1 MGDHDAVARVVI
13 FPLSLTSATA
23 HRVTIASARDRRQRQ
38 HHGDSG
44 RQARP
49 GNGPYHYRA
58 IVTRRLRRQC
68 ASATGSTLRRIFFSG
83 MHAGQT
89 EGNMLRL
96 QSLEVL
102 RIFAGRAICA
112 GVRAYC

>member
-49 GNGPYHYRA
+49 GNGPYHRHPQA
-58 IVTRRLRRQC
+58 
-68 ASATGSTLRRIFFSG
+68 AA
-83 MHAGQT
+83 A
-89 EGNMLRL
+89 
-96 QSLEVL
+96 
-102 RIFAGRAICA
+102 
-112 GVRAYC
+112 VRVCYWIDTP